1 MNDVEIATVIV
12 GITEVVKKIGLPSQY
27 CPAFSIVLGAVVTLL
42 DGYQNGE
49 TDIYASLIRGV
60 IIGTTS
66 TGIYATADKMIDKT
80 TTQNANISQE
90 TH

>member
-1 MNDVEIATVIV
+1 MNDIEIATVIV

-27 CPAFSIVLGAVVTLL
+27 CSAFAILLGAGIAVF
-42 DGYQNGE
+42 DGYKNGE
-49 TDIYASLIRGV
+49 IDIYAGVIRGV

-66 TGIYATADKMIDKT
+66 TGLYAATDKMIDKNT
-80 TTQNANISQE
+80 IQNANISQE